1 MAIRDIGAVETRRMT
16 NATRPALAF
25 QPRRTLVTLLLA
37 ACMILLA
44 GCSWFEP
51 PKEVAA
57 EAQKLAAEIRGI
69 AGVTEVEVDVRD
81 RDFKDHPGDWI
92 FSFTITTA
100 DAGSLNTVPS
110 AVRAMASNASAY
122 AVNVTLGV
130 PADRRVAA
138 VFLHDLTASTID
150 AATALRDVPEIN
162 SAEVGGDFPG
172 AAVEKSPD
180 ASLAETAAA
189 LRTVTGFGAN
199 TSLTATDPLRS
210 ITVRWDGA
218 GDESRHSVEVGTT
231 SPSPSVLNALDQL
244 GADSSVSRI
253 YALEQGSWPLS
264 AERPAIEIDAID
276 ANEVLDLLVAT
287 VDSAAEAGTRPR
299 TAFQVT
305 AATGARYNGFVG
317 LPLGSDEPQ
326 DLPVAPGGPVQLGP
340 VTADTIMPGI
350 ALPTWVLS
358 TDPAVLAQIDTLT
371 AGVEGFF
378 DNAEALSGVAAETRI
393 SIGPCATSDE
403 ATSVTGSIV
412 LPIFEITDSADEAYG
427 ALVRDWELTG
437 LVRSDRALG
446 LDMFSNPADDAA
458 VATATMRGTV
468 EGISISATSQC
479 L

>member
-189 LRTVTGFGAN
+189 LRAVTGFGAN

-253 YALEQGSWPLS
+253 YALEQGSWP
-264 AERPAIEIDAID
+264 
-276 ANEVLDLLVAT
+276 
-287 VDSAAEAGTRPR
+287 PR